1 MRIFQCEKAHNFL
14 QTLPKEGILVT
25 VLTIHM
31 KKGKLIFL
39 GMKDVPTRR
48 RKYVD
53 TIAMLCPIHLSRQND
68 FCPGQNQN
76 CLRQNIFCPEQ
87 KILYRDKKY
96 IISDEL
102 YEK

>member
-1 MRIFQCEKAHNFL
+1 MKFSIKFNLCIFLIWGEPSTKFFHVMRIFQCEKAHNFL
-14 QTLPKEGILVT
+14 QTIPKEGILVT

-53 TIAMLCPIHLSRQND
+53 TIAMLVL
-68 FCPGQNQN
+68 
-76 CLRQNIFCPEQ
+76 EQ
-87 KILYRDKKY
+87 KGTKG
-96 IISDEL
+96 SG
-102 YEK
+102 